1 MEDLYIIAASIL
13 NVLILFLVGRYGN
26 LYMKFKAK
34 MSALSNL
41 IVEIDKALADD
52 TITKD
57 EMETILVRVRD
68 LLAKSK

>member
-57 EMETILVRVRD
+57 EMETILVRVRA